1 MTVSEVS
8 TIPPQDPLD
17 GVSYR
22 SRGEST
28 LRHHK
33 PPSNPSQMR
42 KIESQMIAAV
52 NNSVNWKSANTRVEF
67 IEENNTS
74 KVYLHDNHIATV
86 GDDFMEIFDGGWQSV
101 TTKSR
106 LNSLINAFCNG
117 LTDGIFQKDF
127 QWYIRDNNV
136 TRDFVN
142 GYIFA

>member
-28 LRHHK
+28 PRHHK

-136 TRDFVN
+136 TKDFTN